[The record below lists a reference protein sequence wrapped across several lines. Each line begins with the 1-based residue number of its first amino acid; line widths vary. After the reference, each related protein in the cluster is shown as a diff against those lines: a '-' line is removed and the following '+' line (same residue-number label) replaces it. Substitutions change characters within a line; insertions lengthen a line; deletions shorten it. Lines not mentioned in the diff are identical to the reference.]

1 MTGRNCKTCG
11 VTQVG
16 SCIVVPVHLPT
27 WRRLFEPVA
36 NPIVPPP
43 TSEAR
48 GWRPAPT
55 LRRGRSCRCARGR
68 TRCSSTSRLGGSAPS
83 VSAIPEIMPRSF
95 FTGQTTPL
103 LGPPS
108 VPRSVLRPSSHRVA
122 CWVMSPER
130 FEVPDAQ
137 PRSFR
142 LLPELTA
149 PPSDGRFVTMYAGR
163 PSSSDASVGP
173 ADEEPASRIAAIRNR
188 AFTPYIEASL

>member
-1 MTGRNCKTCG
+1 
-11 VTQVG
+11 
-16 SCIVVPVHLPT
+16 
-27 WRRLFEPVA
+27 
-36 NPIVPPP
+36 
-43 TSEAR
+43 
-48 GWRPAPT
+48 
-55 LRRGRSCRCARGR
+55 
-68 TRCSSTSRLGGSAPS
+68 
-83 VSAIPEIMPRSF
+83 
-95 FTGQTTPL
+95 
-103 LGPPS
+103 
-108 VPRSVLRPSSHRVA
+108 
-122 CWVMSPER
+122 MSPER